1 MARRPRTRFVR
12 LMNRM
17 CSADEH
23 EAAALIRGRRVVVDG
38 RIIDNPNAWIP
49 VRASV
54 VLQADRPLRGTVKLR
69 AALEKSDVDPRAKAC
84 LDVGAAAGGF
94 TSALVEAG
102 ARVIYAIDT
111 GYGQLL
117 GSLRQDPRVVNLERV
132 NLAHLDRRLIPEEID
147 LVTIDLSYVPLAVGL
162 GQLDRVGLSPTA
174 GLLALIKPS
183 FELTAG
189 RPVREPAEVDRAVD
203 LVVGAALDAGWRAIQ
218 TFPSSLPGAGGTPEV
233 ILHARR
239 ACPT

>member
-1 MARRPRTRFVR
+1 M
-12 LMNRM
+12 
-17 CSADEH
+17 S
-23 EAAALIRGRRVVVDG
+23 
-38 RIIDNPNAWIP
+38 
-49 VRASV
+49 
-54 VLQADRPLRGTVKLR
+54 
-69 AALEKSDVDPRAKAC
+69 
-84 LDVGAAAGGF
+84 GAAAGGF